1 MVTLAIEGNGGSEL
15 TYHLGKSTISV
26 GASSQNDVVIRA
38 PGVAPRHLVI
48 QRNGDV
54 HTFITQNRQVVVLN
68 GERRSRGVLRVG
80 DRIRMGT
87 TTLIFKGVGEDDVA
101 VAEAADEAPATSTAA
116 PKPTPMP
123 PADGKRRAEVVL
135 YSEPNR
141 LAEARRHIVEIFKS
155 GVQADLVAP
164 IRTFLE
170 SFFDERQAM
179 IAYLDQDGRFEP
191 VVSQWTGEVPRLPA
205 RTFDELRAPGR
216 YAVLHLAGRRVV
228 IHPIER
234 GALQSL
240 AYLLV
245 EVSEEDAEDDLIVA
259 ELARVLAIQ
268 WDRLERSGSLLGGWE
283 ATARGQLEEE
293 LPGTSQA
300 IKVLR
305 DGLLDAA
312 PSIEPVL
319 LCGRTGSGRMSVAM
333 IIASI
338 NPTGPLPV
346 QVFQA
351 READEETLRGE
362 LFGPE
367 SAKAEERVNLVDR
380 ARNGVLLLRD
390 VHLLPT
396 SLQRELVAGIQ
407 YDRQS
412 GYGPSVRWIATT
424 GEDAMGLLNEGMLD
438 PTLYHLMQSHMLRVP
453 SLSER
458 REDLPLLIVRLITS
472 LGAEQ
477 GKEIRGIELETLNS
491 LVHHTFD
498 GEMTE
503 LIAELRRLVSATADG
518 EMVRGLVPVRPRSGA
533 GGGGDDGE
541 PDAAALVALDDL
553 KVVIPSVERM
563 IIDRVLRRTMGNQ
576 SKAARVLN
584 LSRGALISKIKEYE
598 IPDYRYLRRSR

>member
-1 MVTLAIEGNGGSEL
+1 MVTLAIEGSGGSEL
-15 TYHLGKSTISV
+15 TYHLGKSSISV

-38 PGVAPRHLVI
+38 PGVAPSHLVI

-87 TTLIFKGVGEDDVA
+87 ATLIFKGVGEDEVA
-101 VAEAADEAPATSTAA
+101 VAEATDEPSARTAA
-116 PKPTPMP
+116 PKQAAK
-123 PADGKRRAEVVL
+123 PAAEGRRRAEVVL
-135 YSEPNR
+135 YSEPHR

-170 SFFDERQAM
+170 SFFEDRQAM

-191 VVSQWTGEVPRLPA
+191 VVSKWTGEVPRLPA
-205 RTFDELRAPGR
+205 RIFDELRAPGR
-216 YAVLHLAGRRVV
+216 YAVLHLGGRRVV

-245 EVSEEDAEDDLIVA
+245 EVSDEDHDDDLIVA
-259 ELARVLAIQ
+259 ELAPVLAIQ
-268 WDRLERSGSLLGGWE
+268 WDRLERSGSLLAGWG
-283 ATARGQLEEE
+283 ATARTQLEEE

-300 IKVLR
+300 IKILR
-305 DGLLDAA
+305 ESLLETAR
-312 PSIEPVL
+312 SIEPVL
-319 LCGRTGSGRMSVAM
+319 LCGRQGSGRMSVAT

-338 NPTGPLPV
+338 NPTGPLQM

-351 READEETLRGE
+351 RDADEGALRGE

-367 SAKAEERVNLVDR
+367 TTESEKRVNLVDR

-396 SLQRELVAGIQ
+396 SLQRELAAGIQ

-424 GEDAMGLLNEGMLD
+424 DEDAMSLLNEGLLD

-453 SLSER
+453 SLAER
-458 REDLPLLIVRLITS
+458 REDLPLLIVRLISS

-518 EMVRGLVPVRPRSGA
+518 EMVRGLVPVRPRTGPA
-533 GGGGDDGE
+533 GDGDEGE

-584 LSRGALISKIKEYE
+584 LSRGALISKLKEYE